1 MSFAG
6 LSFRD
11 PTSGFPVVSGWGQPR
26 PYRGGTHEGLD
37 FAAPVGTPVYAAEA
51 GKVDTS
57 ANLANDPAGETI
69 VLNHGNAKTRYMH
82 LSQRLVAKGHTV
94 SKGQLIA
101 YSGASGIKRSE
112 AHLHF
117 DVRII
122 ATAVPEYLRVY
133 GVPTPGPVK
142 KGDGFYAVP
151 GEALIPANYA
161 PKVVAAAESRGVSRY
176 VAAAAVGGGALVL
189 VGLGLLG
196 VFVYRRFRS

>member
-11 PTSGFPVVSGWGQPR
+11 PTSGVPVVSGWGDPR
-26 PYRGGTHEGLD
+26 PYRDGIHEGLD
-37 FAAPVGTPVYAAEA
+37 FACPVGTPIYAAEA

-69 VLNHGNAKTRYMH
+69 VLNHGNVKTRYMH

-101 YSGASGIKRSE
+101 YSGASGIKRSA

-117 DVRII
+117 DLRII

-133 GVPTPGPVK
+133 GVPKPGPVK

-151 GEALIPANYA
+151 SEALIPANYA
-161 PKVVAAAESRGVSRY
+161 PKVLTAAKTRGVSNY
-176 VAAAAVGGGALVL
+176 VAAMAVGGSALIL